1 MPRNSVDRLFTATA
15 LATLLLCSCCV
26 HVTQSQDAGVE
37 QTQQQQ
43 QIASRVFRELTP
55 LASDSSSDDGAN
67 AITMEKQQDN
77 NDITAGSDDTDTSEG
92 ISSTS
97 IIVIAVGVV
106 TLAGLVLLLV
116 TLRRNRSHQEESG
129 SDPPAN
135 SISEPPRTRPKRK
148 TFAVPRVNSGLGD
161 IDDSNR
167 SNVPVLGDGAS
178 ERKMR
183 DGPRLAPQR
192 SWGEDSNASF
202 ATSSYS
208 VAPFSSRHARPAVPV
223 RIYAPARGR
232 GPGDNQTTS
241 EYSLNA
247 DDYSI
252 GMLESPISTEYS
264 FGSEGDDVFPSSQWD
279 DVDSYRRLNFT
290 CLSTS
295 SSNVFDSNPDRSGG
309 DWKQVCRPSGA
320 PSIDSSLQPVTPGVL
335 FVRNIDQRSMGR
347 MRLDP
352 RGRGTSRMRLDVEV

>member
-1 MPRNSVDRLFTATA
+1 MPRNSVDRLFAVTT
-15 LATLLLCSCCV
+15 LVTLLLCSCCL
-26 HVTQSQDAGVE
+26 HVTQAQDAGFE

-43 QIASRVFRELTP
+43 RIASRVFRELTP
-55 LASDSSSDDGAN
+55 LASDSSSGDGAN
-67 AITMEKQQDN
+67 AIIMEKQHN
-77 NDITAGSDDTDTSEG
+77 NEITAGSGDTDTSEG

-129 SDPPAN
+129 SDPPAI
-135 SISEPPRTRPKRK
+135 SISEPPRTGTKRK

-167 SNVPVLGDGAS
+167 SHVPVLGDGAS

-183 DGPRLAPQR
+183 EGLRLAPQR
-192 SWGEDSNASF
+192 SWGEDSNASV

-208 VAPFSSRHARPAVPV
+208 VAPLSSRHGRPAIPM
-223 RIYAPARGR
+223 RIYAPARG
-232 GPGDNQTTS
+232 GLGDSQTTS
-241 EYSLNA
+241 EYNSNA

-252 GMLESPISTEYS
+252 GMLESPVSTEYS

-279 DVDSYRRLNFT
+279 DVDSYRRLDFT

-320 PSIDSSLQPVTPGVL
+320 PSIGSALQPVTAGVL